1 MVKIEEIKP
10 AVKTELDEQK
20 QDLFIQYNFSYCFS
34 VSRNLQLNFKKL
46 CFDFFLL
53 NIFFWVRNQIQMEP
67 KSTRIRI
74 GLLMLANPT
83 GLNFV
88 ELGVSLVRLL
98 HSAKRVRI
106 STYCYN
112 FAYNLCAVVLGGV
125 GGGGGLARLDDG
137 GGGGG

>member
-1 MVKIEEIKP
+1 M
-10 AVKTELDEQK
+10 
-20 QDLFIQYNFSYCFS
+20 F
-34 VSRNLQLNFKKL
+34 R
-46 CFDFFLL
+46 FFLVKYF
-53 NIFFWVRNQIQMEP
+53 FFWVRNQIQMEP

-98 HSAKRVRI
+98 HTAKRVRI

-112 FAYNLCAVVLGGV
+112 FACNLCAVVPGGV
-125 GGGGGLARLDDG
+125 EGGGGLARLDDG
-137 GGGGG
+137 GGGGGGVKSGK

>member
-53 NIFFWVRNQIQMEP
+53 NIFFLGPEP
-67 KSTRIRI
+67 DSNGAKVDTDSDRPSDACKSYGTEFR
-74 GLLMLANPT
+74 
-83 GLNFV
+83 
-88 ELGVSLVRLL
+88 
-98 HSAKRVRI
+98 RVRRQPCPPAA
-106 STYCYN
+106 YCKKGAN
-112 FAYNLCAVVLGGV
+112 FHLL
-125 GGGGGLARLDDG
+125 L
-137 GGGGG
+137 